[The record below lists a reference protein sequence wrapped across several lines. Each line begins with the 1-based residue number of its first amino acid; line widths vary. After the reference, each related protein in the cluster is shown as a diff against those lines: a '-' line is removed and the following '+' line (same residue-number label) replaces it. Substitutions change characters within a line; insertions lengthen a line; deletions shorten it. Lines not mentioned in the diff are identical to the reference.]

1 MNHKLIFLDSWVSFL
16 LLFTCNH
23 LRFLI
28 CFANFVRMRNLL
40 LSTVLFGALP
50 LFSQSGTYCIQN
62 RFSETAFFDS
72 SKITVVKDVVYSI
85 PSKWPGSGVDT
96 LKLDLYYPSDAAE
109 TLSKRPAIVF
119 FYGGAWLF
127 GNKND
132 AGIKQKCYEWARRG
146 FVVAAPNYRL
156 GWNCNASDLLG
167 TCILCQVNYFDM
179 NTAVYRGAQDAKAAM
194 RFMVA
199 NQTSYKIDTSYLFI
213 GGESAGSFNAMHAAQ
228 WNHEFGKKVF
238 GGNPYKK
245 LGSLDSAGGNLNMAF
260 RVRGIIN
267 SCGAVISDTA
277 LKLKAIPTVSFHDES
292 DCVVPYQTNRVIN
305 CCATSFFYARGS
317 SVIHTELTNA
327 GISSELYHV
336 PGFTPAHC
344 SYPNITLVKESSCF
358 IKKQLCGLSGNSSK
372 TYPVSPAVSCNAL
385 QSNATEELWMAD
397 LRIGPSPAFDKL
409 MISGPTANQLRGIQL
424 YQTNGSACETEYVL
438 GNEGIEISTQGLPT
452 GLYLLT
458 LTFENGEIGTRKV
471 AVVRE

>member
-1 MNHKLIFLDSWVSFL
+1 
-16 LLFTCNH
+16 
-23 LRFLI
+23 
-28 CFANFVRMRNLL
+28 MRNLL
-40 LSTVLFGALP
+40 LSTVLFSALP

-213 GGESAGSFNAMHAAQ
+213 GGESAGSFNAMHA
-228 WNHEFGKKVF
+228 
-238 GGNPYKK
+238 
-245 LGSLDSAGGNLNMAF
+245 
-260 RVRGIIN
+260 
-267 SCGAVISDTA
+267 
-277 LKLKAIPTVSFHDES
+277 
-292 DCVVPYQTNRVIN
+292 
-305 CCATSFFYARGS
+305 
-317 SVIHTELTNA
+317 
-327 GISSELYHV
+327 
-336 PGFTPAHC
+336 
-344 SYPNITLVKESSCF
+344 
-358 IKKQLCGLSGNSSK
+358 
-372 TYPVSPAVSCNAL
+372 
-385 QSNATEELWMAD
+385 
-397 LRIGPSPAFDKL
+397 
-409 MISGPTANQLRGIQL
+409 
-424 YQTNGSACETEYVL
+424 
-438 GNEGIEISTQGLPT
+438 
-452 GLYLLT
+452 
-458 LTFENGEIGTRKV
+458 
-471 AVVRE
+471 